1 MRAKLC
7 CQKPC
12 HFALSLA
19 QREHQLPHC
28 KSDHIHQTLRGTTAT
43 QKQANS
49 SQKVSLHK
57 KHEKIAASCLKKV
70 NIECHRLCPIQQQ
83 NSGSLRNSQ
92 FSRAEQSW
100 TRSLNPAT
108 PEFPRQHHQSWAW
121 SNPTDGFSSG
131 AWSREHSGRV
141 GQLTP
146 THVNSQH

>member
-1 MRAKLC
+1 MRAKQC

-19 QREHQLPHC
+19 QREYQLPHC

-43 QKQANS
+43 QSQANG
-49 SQKVSLHK
+49 SQKVSVYKKHK
-57 KHEKIAASCLKKV
+57 KMAASCLKKV
-70 NIECHRLCPIQQQ
+70 DVDRLCPIQQQ

-100 TRSLNPAT
+100 MTSLNPAT
-108 PEFPRQHHQSWAW
+108 PEFPGQHHQTWAW
-121 SNPTDGFSSG
+121 SNPTDGFPTG

-141 GQLTP
+141 GQLTTTP
-146 THVNSQH
+146 VNSCH